1 MYAVY
6 TFSNSLLAYNMRIY
20 IYLRLYLPN
29 NKRCGFLHTTIY
41 ATICIIVCR
50 IYNNLGT

>member
-1 MYAVY
+1 MCAVY

-20 IYLRLYLPN
+20 RYAYIYQIIN
-29 NKRCGFLHTTIY
+29 VVVFLHTTIY